1 MAKKYKINI
10 SHNAQN
16 DTEHIFYYIAADSNN
31 NAKKF
36 IIELE
41 EKIFSL
47 DTFPERFAYIPENLY
62 FGTNYR
68 HITHKKYRVIYK
80 IDNSSVYI
88 LRVIHGSK
96 LLDL

>member
-1 MAKKYKINI
+1 MAKKYKVNI

-16 DTEHIFYYIAADSNN
+16 DIEHIFYYIAADSTN

-36 IIELE
+36 ILELE

-68 HITHKKYRVIYK
+68 HITYKKYRVIYK
-80 IDNSSVYI
+80 INNSSVYI